1 MDANIEILF
10 GIVLIT
16 IFAFERFNTPSNVRA
31 STTAGRYY
39 LSIFLYLLIYLVTF
53 LVFTNY
59 PGAVQSLRNMV
70 SASEIDIQQMLG
82 GLFDPT
88 RSTPIF
94 VALVLSLLVPKL
106 PIVTRLDER
115 LRKFL
120 HKLAL
125 IPYEA
130 IRRSHDLQS
139 MQLSIP
145 QEDRAAVIKELLPLG
160 FDQAEIDFDSE
171 DQLFRDS
178 LKIVH
183 LLLCIRGWD
192 RQAQFLE
199 FMQTRRDQL
208 NRLEDHF
215 DRYLA
220 MIKNLIELER
230 QIEQNPEIDALR
242 ETQANFRINMQVEYK
257 AMLSDIC
264 DFVSHAI
271 LACCLTSGNMTRI
284 TTELG
289 FIEDRRKK
297 SRLGRTVNQSLTLF
311 SLLLLFVLTSF
322 ILLIGTRGD
331 LERVLLIGTMI
342 VSIYSAAL
350 VCALAPKQAWGLFKP
365 QEDYYPVA
373 GYLLSGLMAM
383 ACSLVIS
390 LFFKTLIFAK
400 EEEISGLVA
409 PLTLAWEDF
418 STVSYPWILLS
429 LVTAISTA
437 FLADWKVLD
446 GGTDLKRRAL
456 DAVVQAT
463 VLVIVSMIVY
473 LWLIDIRFTR
483 VPSIGA
489 LAINSGGIGLLI
501 GFFVPSWY
509 RNTYGL
515 EDAREQIRQL
525 RDAGTNEDEAI
536 PAGVARIGRAR

>member
-1 MDANIEILF
+1 VDANIEILF
-10 GIVLIT
+10 GVVLIT
-16 IFAFERFNTPSNVRA
+16 IYAFERFNTPSNVRA

-59 PGAVQSLRNMV
+59 PGAAQSLRNMV
-70 SASEIDIQQMLG
+70 SANDTELEGMLG
-82 GLFDPT
+82 GLFDPS

-106 PIVTRLDER
+106 PLVTRLDEK

-130 IRRSHDLQS
+130 IRRSNDLQA
-139 MQLSIP
+139 MDLTIP
-145 QEDRAAVIKELLPLG
+145 MDDRNAVTKELLPLG
-160 FDQAEIDFDSE
+160 FKQSEIDFNSD

-183 LLLCIRGWD
+183 LVLRIRSWD
-192 RQAQFLE
+192 RQPQFME
-199 FMQTRRDQL
+199 FMQLRRDQL
-208 NRLEDHF
+208 YRLDDHF

-220 MIKNLIELER
+220 MIKNLVELER
-230 QIEQNPEIDALR
+230 QVEKNPDIDALR
-242 ETQANFRINMQVEYK
+242 ETQANFRINMQGEYK

-264 DFVSHAI
+264 DFISHAI
-271 LACCLTSGNMTRI
+271 LACCLTKGNMTRI

-289 FIEDRRKK
+289 FIEDRRGR

-331 LERVLLIGTMI
+331 LERVLLIGTMV
-342 VSIYSAAL
+342 VSIYSAAV
-350 VCALAPKQAWGLFKP
+350 VCALFPKQAWSLFKC

-400 EEEISGLVA
+400 EEAVSGLVE
-409 PLTLAWEDF
+409 PMKLAWRDF
-418 STVSYPWILLS
+418 SQVSYPWILIS
-429 LVTAISTA
+429 LVAAISTA
-437 FLADWKVLD
+437 FLADWKVLNR
-446 GGTDLKRRAL
+446 GTGPKRRAL
-456 DAVVQAT
+456 DAVLQASVLMIAST
-463 VLVIVSMIVY
+463 VVY

-483 VPSIGA
+483 VPSLQA
-489 LAINSGGIGLLI
+489 LLFNSGGIGLLI

-509 RNTYGL
+509 RNTYGRQ
-515 EDAREQIRQL
+515 DAREQIRFL
-525 RDAGTNEDEAI
+525 REELAEQEVDLPT
-536 PAGVARIGRAR
+536 GVPRIGRAR